1 MTDQERMATV
11 DRLLENIMQT
21 HLELERKMRVYTAA
35 AEAFLAE
42 AERDSRSRRLAA
54 LRQAVE
60 KARKAAHSY
69 YERQSKNIHAIEKA
83 LKDWKSPGREY
94 MRFVDSARRL
104 AEVYADVGNEMGA
117 EHEWILSAIA
127 EIEAA
132 AR

>member
-1 MTDQERMATV
+1 MSDQEHMATV
-11 DRLLENIMQT
+11 DRLLETIMQT
-21 HLELERKMRVYTAA
+21 HLELERRMRLYTAA

-60 KARKAAHSY
+60 KARKAAHNY
-69 YERQSKNIHAIEKA
+69 YERQLKNMRAIEKA

-94 MRFVDSARRL
+94 SRFIDSAYRL
-104 AEVYADVGNEMGA
+104 GNAYAEAGNDMGA
-117 EHEWILSAIA
+117 EHERIMAAI
-127 EIEAA
+127 EDIEAA

>member
-1 MTDQERMATV
+1 MTDQERMAIV

-21 HLELERKMRVYTAA
+21 HLELERKIRVYTAA

-54 LRQAVE
+54 QRQAVE

-69 YERQSKNIHAIEKA
+69 YERQFKNMRAIEKA

-94 MRFVDSARRL
+94 TRFVDSAWRL
-104 AEVYADVGNEMGA
+104 AEAYSDVGDAMGV
-117 EHEWILSAIA
+117 EHERIQSAI
-127 EIEAA
+127 EDIEAA
-132 AR
+132 AK